1 MFQVDD
7 LIYSDLCEFLRGYIK
22 ELLPDN
28 RAIVK
33 VLGPTKISQ
42 KRLMIVNLEYWHK
55 PKSKG
60 E

>member
-33 VLGPTKISQ
+33 VLGPT
-42 KRLMIVNLEYWHK
+42 
-55 PKSKG
+55 SKATNDCQLG
-60 E
+60 ILA